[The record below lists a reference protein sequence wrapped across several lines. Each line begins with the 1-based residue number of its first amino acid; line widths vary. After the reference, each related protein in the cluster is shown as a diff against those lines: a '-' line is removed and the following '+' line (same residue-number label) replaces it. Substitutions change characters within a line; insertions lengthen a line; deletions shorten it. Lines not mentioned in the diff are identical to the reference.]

1 MKSDTMIRSEG
12 MKAIRDQ
19 LGLVEAERFIL
30 LIKKE
35 PFDYT
40 QWQASLWEDKS
51 VDDIFKAAKRH
62 HSRRNNSTTL

>member
-1 MKSDTMIRSEG
+1 MKSDTMIKSEG
-12 MKAIRDQ
+12 MKAIRSR

-40 QWQASLWEDKS
+40 KWQADLWEDKS
-51 VDDIFKAAKRH
+51 VGDVYAAAERL
-62 HSRRNNSTTL
+62 HSQKNASQP